1 VIGGR
6 CPLLPEALALVG
18 HPAIRSRGTI
28 GGSLAH
34 ADPAAELPAAIA
46 ALDGQITATGP
57 RGERT
62 LPATSFFLGVLTTA
76 LAPDEVLTEIAL
88 PALPPRTG
96 TCFLEVARR
105 HGDFALVGVAV
116 VVSRRSDG
124 ACGHA
129 RLVFC
134 GVGPTPVRVARA
146 EALVSGRRPDA
157 AVFAAVEGLVRE
169 TLQPDGDLHA
179 SADYRREVAGV
190 VARRA
195 LTTAWSRTNHG

>member
-1 VIGGR
+1 MKPAPFEYLAPRTVPEAVSLLARHGEEAKLLAGGQSLVPLMNMRLARPRRVIDLNRTQGLAYIREVNGALRIGGMTRQATLERSPVIGGR

-46 ALDGQITATGP
+46 ALEGQITATGP

-62 LPATSFFLGVLTTA
+62 LPATPFLLGVPTT
-76 LAPDEVLTEIAL
+76 
-88 PALPPRTG
+88 
-96 TCFLEVARR
+96 
-105 HGDFALVGVAV
+105 
-116 VVSRRSDG
+116 
-124 ACGHA
+124 
-129 RLVFC
+129 
-134 GVGPTPVRVARA
+134 
-146 EALVSGRRPDA
+146 
-157 AVFAAVEGLVRE
+157 
-169 TLQPDGDLHA
+169 A

>member
-1 VIGGR
+1 ARGR
-6 CPLLPEALALVG
+6 IPARTPRRGVEAPRRRPEPRA
-18 HPAIRSRGTI
+18 
-28 GGSLAH
+28 AH
-34 ADPAAELPAAIA
+34 EHAARAPAAGDRPQPHPGPGLH
-46 ALDGQITATGP
+46 P
-57 RGERT
+57 RGERR
-62 LPATSFFLGVLTTA
+62 
-76 LAPDEVLTEIAL
+76 APDRRPDA
-88 PALPPRTG
+88 PGDPRAPSRDRPPIPR
-96 TCFLEVARR
+96 LARR